1 MTMNVNAIRVAGCLG
16 SGGTPRTWPTSS
28 GRWLSRCC
36 RRRGLAAARRSIHA
50 GPLWTGSCT
59 SCGLAAPAGTWRYLP
74 ADFPPWPTGHD
85 PLGRDHHH
93 DQPHRPRRTA
103 TRQQRWH
110 WPDESW
116 PRLNHAL

>member
-28 GRWLSRCC
+28 GRWLSRCW

-59 SCGLAAPAGTWRYLP
+59 SCGLAAPAGWLP
-74 ADFPPWPTGHD
+74 AVADRPWSAAAITTMTSRIARGEPPHGNNAGTGPTSHD
-85 PLGRDHHH
+85 RAS
-93 DQPHRPRRTA
+93 T
-103 TRQQRWH
+103 TR
-110 WPDESW
+110 
-116 PRLNHAL
+116 